1 MKKLISIIEDIVK
14 YGLNP
19 NLEIEEKKED
29 LEKCLV
35 QFYACSFN
43 IEYIFDEND
52 YEDFDKSTFPEIREN
67 VRSNFPDFDFYHSVL
82 NNSKIFEKLE
92 IGTGDANDDLSEI
105 IYDLLEIKWRNE
117 NNSESDALWFFE
129 LIFRSHTQQHLID
142 LLNFMKNKN

>member
-43 IEYIFDEND
+43 IEYIFDEN
-52 YEDFDKSTFPEIREN
+52 
-67 VRSNFPDFDFYHSVL
+67 V
-82 NNSKIFEKLE
+82 
-92 IGTGDANDDLSEI
+92 
-105 IYDLLEIKWRNE
+105 
-117 NNSESDALWFFE
+117 
-129 LIFRSHTQQHLID
+129 
-142 LLNFMKNKN
+142 